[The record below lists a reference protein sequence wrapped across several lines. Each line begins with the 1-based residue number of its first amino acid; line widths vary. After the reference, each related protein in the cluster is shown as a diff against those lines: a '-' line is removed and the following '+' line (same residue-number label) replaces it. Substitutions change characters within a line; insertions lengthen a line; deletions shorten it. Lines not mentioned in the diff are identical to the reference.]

1 MHSTLPAP
9 LALVLLAGGLAAA
22 LVRPAAG
29 AALEP
34 GAVAP
39 DFTAPASLAG
49 KELTFSLADARK
61 SGPVVVYFYPSAF
74 TGGCNAQAHAFA
86 ESIDKFAAAGAKVIG
101 VSLDSIARLNDFS
114 ADPAYCAG
122 KLPVASDA
130 DGKIA
135 QSYGVEITAAE
146 PGAKDSR
153 GQDIG
158 HGFAKRVTF
167 VVGQDG
173 KVVATIGGVKA
184 TENVD
189 QTLAAVERLRKT
201 PAGR

>member
-1 MHSTLPAP
+1 MTSKLTAP
-9 LALVLLAGGLAAA
+9 LTLALLAGGLAAA
-22 LVRPAAG
+22 LARPAAG

-49 KELTFSLADARK
+49 RQLTFSLAEARK

-86 ESIDKFAAAGAKVIG
+86 ENMDKFTAAGAKVIG

-114 ADPAYCAG
+114 KDPAYCAG

-135 QSYGVEITAAE
+135 QSYGVEVT
-146 PGAKDSR
+146 PGDPGDKDSR
-153 GQDIG
+153 GQEIG
-158 HGFAKRVTF
+158 HGFAKRITF

-173 KVVATIGGVKA
+173 KVLATIGGVKA
-184 TENVD
+184 TENVE
-189 QTLAAVERLRKT
+189 QTLQAVEKLKQA

>member
-1 MHSTLPAP
+1 MHSNLFV
-9 LALVLLAGGLAAA
+9 LALVAGSLTLALSG
-22 LVRPAAG
+22 PAAG

-34 GAVAP
+34 GAAAP
-39 DFTAPASLAG
+39 DFTAQASLAG
-49 KELTFSLADARK
+49 KEMTFSLADARK
-61 SGPVVVYFYPSAF
+61 AGPVVVYFYPSAF

-86 ESIDKFAAAGAKVIG
+86 ENIDKFKAAGAKVIG

-114 ADPAYCAG
+114 ADPNYCAG

-135 QSYGVEITAAE
+135 KSYGVDITPGE
-146 PGAKDSR
+146 PGSKDSR
-153 GQDIG
+153 GQEIG
-158 HGFAKRVTF
+158 HDFAKRITF

-173 KVVATIGGVKA
+173 KVAATIGGVKP
-184 TENVD
+184 TDNVD
-189 QTLAAVERLRKT
+189 QTLAAVQKLGKA

>member
-1 MHSTLPAP
+1 MHSSSIGPFAF
-9 LALVLLAGGLAAA
+9 ALLACGLAAA
-22 LVRPAAG
+22 FVRPAAG

-34 GAVAP
+34 GATAP

-49 KELTFSLADARK
+49 KETTFSLAEARK

-86 ESIDKFAAAGAKVIG
+86 ENMDKFTAAGAKVIG

-114 ADPAYCAG
+114 KDPAYCAG

-135 QSYGVEITAAE
+135 QSYGVEITAAD
-146 PGAKDSR
+146 PGDKDSR
-153 GQDIG
+153 GQEIG

-173 KVVATIGGVKA
+173 KVLATIGGVKP
-184 TENVD
+184 TDNVE
-189 QTLAAVERLRKT
+189 QTLQAVEKVGKA

>member
-1 MHSTLPAP
+1 MHTNLFV
-9 LALVLLAGGLAAA
+9 LALVAGGLTLA
-22 LVRPAAG
+22 LAGPAAG

-34 GAVAP
+34 GAAAP
-39 DFTAPASLAG
+39 DFTAQASLAG
-49 KELTFSLADARK
+49 KEMTFSLADARK

-86 ESIDKFAAAGAKVIG
+86 ENMDKFTAAGAKVIG

-114 ADPAYCAG
+114 ADPNYCAG

-135 QSYGVEITAAE
+135 KSYGVDITPGEA
-146 PGAKDSR
+146 GAKDSR
-153 GQDIG
+153 GQEIG
-158 HGFAKRVTF
+158 HDFAKRITF

-173 KVVATIGGVKA
+173 KVAATIGGVKP
-184 TENVD
+184 TDNVD
-189 QTLAAVERLRKT
+189 QTLAAVQKLGKA

>member
-1 MHSTLPAP
+1 MRSKLPAP
-9 LALVLLAGGLAAA
+9 LALVLLVGGLAAA
-22 LVRPAAG
+22 LARPAAG

-34 GAVAP
+34 GAAAP

-49 KELTFSLADARK
+49 KELTFSLAEARK
-61 SGPVVVYFYPSAF
+61 SGPVVVYFFPSAF

-86 ESIDKFAAAGAKVIG
+86 ESMDKFAAAGAKVVG

-114 ADPAYCAG
+114 KDPAYCAG

-130 DGKIA
+130 DGKIS
-135 QSYGVEITAAE
+135 QSYGVEVTAAD
-146 PGAKDSR
+146 PGDKDSR
-153 GQDIG
+153 GQEIG
-158 HGFAKRVTF
+158 HGYAKRVTF
-167 VVGQDG
+167 IVGQNG

-189 QTLAAVERLRKT
+189 QTLAAVEKLKKA
-201 PAGR
+201 PAAR

>member
-1 MHSTLPAP
+1 MRRKLPAS
-9 LALVLLAGGLAAA
+9 LTLVLLAGGLNVA
-22 LVRPAAG
+22 LVQPAVSAT
-29 AALEP
+29 LEP
-34 GAVAP
+34 GAAAP

-49 KELTFSLADARK
+49 KELTFSLAEARK

-86 ESIDKFAAAGAKVIG
+86 ENMDKFTAAGAKVIG

-114 ADPAYCAG
+114 ADLNYCAG

-135 QSYGVEITAAE
+135 KSYGVEVT
-146 PGAKDSR
+146 PGEAGEKDSR
-153 GQDIG
+153 GQEIG
-158 HGFAKRVTF
+158 HDFAKRITF

-173 KVVATIGGVKA
+173 KVAATIGGVKP

-189 QTLAAVERLRKT
+189 QTLAAVEKLKKS